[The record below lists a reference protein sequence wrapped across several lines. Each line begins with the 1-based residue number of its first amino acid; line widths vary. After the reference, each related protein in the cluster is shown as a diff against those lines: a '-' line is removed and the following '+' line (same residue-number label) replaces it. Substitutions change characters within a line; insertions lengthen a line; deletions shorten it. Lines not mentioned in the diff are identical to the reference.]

1 MPFCIWC
8 GANHLGV
15 DCPNRNAP
23 EGAQFILGE
32 PCQRVQPQS
41 ALSLTLVR
49 AEVLAT
55 IDNQIKDCLA
65 YHKSQTDK
73 GYCSGAAL
81 ARAAELSKLRKKFE
95 K

>member
-23 EGAQFILGE
+23 EGAQYILGE
-32 PCQRVQPQS
+32 RSQPT
-41 ALSLTLVR
+41 LTFNLLVR
-49 AEVLAT
+49 TEVLAT
-55 IDNQIKDCLA
+55 IDNQIKECLA

-73 GYCSGAAL
+73 GFCSGASL
-81 ARAAELSKLRKKFE
+81 ARAAELSKLRRKFE

>member
-1 MPFCIWC
+1 M
-8 GANHLGV
+8 N
-15 DCPNRNAP
+15 
-23 EGAQFILGE
+23 
-32 PCQRVQPQS
+32 QPKEES
-41 ALSLTLVR
+41 ETAIPRT
-49 AEVLAT
+49 EVLAT

-73 GYCSGAAL
+73 GYCSGASL